1 MPEGPE
7 ILLTAQ
13 YLLSKAKHRYI
24 RHASILGGK
33 YSHTLLPG
41 FKLLAGRLR
50 IEDINSK
57 GKFMWI
63 TLTSNNRIIYL
74 MSSFGMTGSWG
85 FTQSNNTR
93 LVLELDN
100 GTKNNKTYKLCYDDP
115 RNFGNIIVT
124 DNLAILEKKI
134 NSLGIDLIQSDLT
147 QKQMIEHLSTHIT
160 NMKKSSRKNNN
171 IVTVLMSQ
179 EINKGIGAGIG
190 NYLCA
195 EILYDA
201 RISPHRDI
209 TDLSNTEIK
218 SLAGSIRKIMK
229 YAYVNN
235 TTEYMTRFGKFIA
248 SRYDNIKSGKLPNYY
263 SDIKLNNTK
272 FTCKVYGHKKDPIGN
287 PVIGEK
293 INGDRTTWWVKNIQ
307 S

>member
-13 YLLSKAKHRYI
+13 YLLSKAKKRYI
-24 RHASILGGK
+24 NNVKIISGK
-33 YSHTLLPG
+33 YTHMQLQGFSLLSE
-41 FKLLAGRLR
+41 RLR

-85 FTQSNNTR
+85 FTQSNSTR
-93 LVLELDN
+93 LIFELE
-100 GTKNNKTYKLCYDDP
+100 GAKTYKLCYDDP

-124 DNLAILEKKI
+124 DNLAVLEKKI

-147 QKQMIEHLSTHIT
+147 HKHMTEHLTEQIAHIK
-160 NMKKSSRKNNN
+160 NSNRKNNN

-179 EINKGIGAGIG
+179 DINKGIGAGIG

-201 RISPHRDI
+201 KISPHRDI
-209 TDLSNTEIK
+209 TDLSNSEIK
-218 SLAGSIRKIMK
+218 LLAGSIRKIMK
-229 YAYVNN
+229 HAYVNN

-248 SRYDNIKSGKLPNYY
+248 SRYEKIKSGKLPNYY
-263 SDIKLNNTK
+263 SDIKLVNTE
-272 FTCKVYGHKKDPIGN
+272 FRCKVYGQKKDLLGN

-293 INGDRTTWWVKNIQ
+293 INGDRVTWWVKNIQ